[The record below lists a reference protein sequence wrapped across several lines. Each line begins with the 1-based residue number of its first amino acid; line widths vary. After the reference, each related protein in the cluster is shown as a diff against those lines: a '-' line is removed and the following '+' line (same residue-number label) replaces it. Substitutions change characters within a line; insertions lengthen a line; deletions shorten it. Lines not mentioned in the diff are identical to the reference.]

1 MFCSR
6 DRMILTYSINGQLI
20 QRLHE
25 KDSGSLLVPTLIRDA
40 RSLEIVVSIL
50 LTVGV
55 WQLKGRDSDA

>member
-1 MFCSR
+1 
-6 DRMILTYSINGQLI
+6 
-20 QRLHE
+20 
-25 KDSGSLLVPTLIRDA
+25 LVPTLIRDA